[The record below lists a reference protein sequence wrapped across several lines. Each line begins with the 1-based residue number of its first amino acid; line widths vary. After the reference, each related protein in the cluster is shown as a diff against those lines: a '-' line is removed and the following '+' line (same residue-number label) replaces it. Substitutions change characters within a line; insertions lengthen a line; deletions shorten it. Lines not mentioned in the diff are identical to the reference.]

1 MGNLPSYEKRD
12 TSFIK
17 TNLWLRRISIC
28 FITCNQ
34 CSSRSQGPW
43 SGEKRDLR
51 TRLLYWNFWIRS
63 EPLLR
68 PSLFNLE
75 GFIVTSSFVWDFMDE
90 NEVEVYEMRKK
101 KEAKLYG
108 QSFLPNKLVQLCIF
122 RLFRSK
128 TYQEMAHCSGSTF
141 PAVFKCWLHKMYWS
155 RKLSQVLREH
165 LVWVILVFNQ
175 TRGKTRVWCFYSQV
189 SQWRS
194 CEFFCFVLYSL
205 SEEKTGFAWTNIVLR
220 QILTVF
226 IKIIKLS
233 TVFPN
238 IPFAECGRYD
248 FMFIF
253 NIARKQVMGGDCA
266 ALYAYEEV
274 QGKNNCMTTSW
285 TAILLV
291 KLSYSIIFS
300 TEDRKQRDR
309 KRYQSWKR

>member
-1 MGNLPSYEKRD
+1 
-12 TSFIK
+12 
-17 TNLWLRRISIC
+17 
-28 FITCNQ
+28 
-34 CSSRSQGPW
+34 
-43 SGEKRDLR
+43 
-51 TRLLYWNFWIRS
+51 
-63 EPLLR
+63 
-68 PSLFNLE
+68 
-75 GFIVTSSFVWDFMDE
+75 
-90 NEVEVYEMRKK
+90 
-101 KEAKLYG
+101 
-108 QSFLPNKLVQLCIF
+108 
-122 RLFRSK
+122 
-128 TYQEMAHCSGSTF
+128 MAHCSGSTF
-141 PAVFKCWLHKMYWS
+141 PAVFKCWLHMMYWS
-155 RKLSQVLREH
+155 RKLSLSFERTS
-165 LVWVILVFNQ
+165 IL
-175 TRGKTRVWCFYSQV
+175 GYSRFQSNARQV

-194 CEFFCFVLYSL
+194 CEFFFVLFYIL
-205 SEEKTGFAWTNIVLR
+205 FRRKKTGYAWSNIVLR

-274 QGKNNCMTTSW
+274 QGKNNCMTNSW
-285 TAILLV
+285 TAVLLV